1 MDKIRAKRIARD
13 LKYYEEQKK
22 LRGGSFPEPL
32 TQAELDALFERL
44 LDDPTLPGLPPG
56 VACLRDMLGDNSTCC
71 LYIGTTTSGCRK
83 VAKRGGAYLECHDH
97 FNRRSCPFLKRKGG
111 KPVGA
116 QYAFDVLGFRQI
128 LVRPPGTACLYTVL
142 GAAALAVRTSGLRTL
157 REGRAWPAMAASRA

>member
-1 MDKIRAKRIARD
+1 

-22 LRGGSFPEPL
+22 RLGGRFPEPL

-44 LDDPTLPGLPPG
+44 LDDTTLPGLPPG

-71 LYIGTTTSGCRK
+71 LYIGTTTSGCRTC
-83 VAKRGGAYLECHDH
+83 AKRAGAYLECHSH
-97 FNRRSCPFLKRKGG
+97 FDRSSCPFLKRKGG

-116 QYAFDVLGFRQI
+116 QCAFDVLGFRPI
-128 LVRPPGTACLYTVL
+128 LVRPPGTAWLYTVL

-157 REGRAWPAMAASRA
+157 RECRGRPAMAASRA